1 MPTYKIKG
9 TDILHS
15 TTIYPDG
22 STIELK
28 AEDAGRLEDYLE
40 LISKEPEIPAA
51 EVKQEEVKAEEP
63 KQEEVKKEE
72 VKPSK
77 PARIRKPQPK
87 PTETKKEPEVQQVAE
102 TTSPAIQQ
110 TSTTANAEVKI
121 QEKAP
126 IPPAAQKVIANAITQ
141 VNSSIHSYQ
150 PSAPTNMRS
159 A

>member
-28 AEDAGRLEDYLE
+28 AEDADRLEDYLE
-40 LISKEPEIPAA
+40 LISKEPEIPAD
-51 EVKQEEVKAEEP
+51 EVKQEEVKAEEAKQEEV
-63 KQEEVKKEE
+63 KQEEVKK
-72 VKPSK
+72 SK
-77 PARIRKPQPK
+77 PARSRKPQPK
-87 PTETKKEPEVQQVAE
+87 LAETKREPEVQKIAE
-102 TTSPAIQQ
+102 TTPAVVE
-110 TSTTANAEVKI
+110 TKTTITNQEVKT
-121 QEKAP
+121 QEKTP

>member
-15 TTIYPDG
+15 KTIYPDG

-28 AEDAGRLEDYLE
+28 AEDADRLEDYLE
-40 LISKEPEIPAA
+40 LISKEPENPADK
-51 EVKQEEVKAEEP
+51 VKQEEVKAEEP
-63 KQEEVKKEE
+63 KQEEI
-72 VKPSK
+72 KPTK
-77 PARIRKPQPK
+77 PARIRKPQLK
-87 PTETKKEPEVQQVAE
+87 PVETKKEPEVQQVAE
-102 TTSPAIQQ
+102 TISPAVQQ
-110 TSTTANAEVKI
+110 ILANTNAEVKT